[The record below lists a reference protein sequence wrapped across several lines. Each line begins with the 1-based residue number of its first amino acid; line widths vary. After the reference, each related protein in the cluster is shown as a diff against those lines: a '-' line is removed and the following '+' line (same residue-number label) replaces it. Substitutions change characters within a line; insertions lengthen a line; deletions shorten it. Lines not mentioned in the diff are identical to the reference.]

1 MADTAPKKKKIKVPR
16 VVNGIETMV
25 EIEVDDTGGPTW
37 GPNDKHAILNHR
49 LTRVDGPAKVSGA
62 AIYSYDVRLPGMLY
76 GRILRSPHAH
86 ARVKKI
92 DLAAAKRI
100 PGVRAVTTVEQM
112 KAQEL
117 KERER
122 RGGTAAGGTGSRGG
136 SSTAQAVQLSLSSEE
151 LRYEGEPVAAAAA
164 ITPEI
169 ADDAIHAIQV
179 EYEVLPHVVS
189 AEAAIKP
196 GAPIVLGEG
205 NRRR

>member
-62 AIYSYDVRLPGMLY
+62 AIYSYDVRLPGMLF

-86 ARVKKI
+86 ARVKKL
-92 DLAAAKRI
+92 DDSAAKRI
-100 PGVRAVTTVEQM
+100 PGVRAIATVRQ
-112 KAQEL
+112 
-117 KERER
+117 
-122 RGGTAAGGTGSRGG
+122 AAGAAVGSPEMVGHE
-136 SSTAQAVQLSLSSEE
+136 V
-151 LRYEGEPVAAAAA
+151 RYEGEPIAAVAA
-164 ITPEI
+164 ISPEV
-169 ADDAIHAIQV
+169 ADDAIHEIRV

-189 AEAAIKP
+189 ADAAIKRD
-196 GAPIVLGEG
+196 APQVLSEG
-205 NRRR
+205 NLEEK